1 MDIQSY
7 KEEFYQQG
15 FTVIRNCIPLD
26 LIQDSRSIIQ
36 KRLSKLL
43 EAEFDYNEGITEA
56 IKIYRQLDIQDLIHS
71 CQHDHRAAANGQA
84 SSGKTCARTAW

>member
-56 IKIYRQLDIQDLIHS
+56 IKIYRQLDIQDLIHGEL
-71 CQHDHRAAANGQA
+71 RAYGV
-84 SSGKTCARTAW
+84 KKKILLDEKDE